1 MNGPSPL
8 HIAVDQI
15 ARFMDGEELTTRVAE
30 AEQAMRGVP
39 GSDIGEVSRQMGLD
53 GPTLTS
59 ALMVRRAFGRIS
71 DVIHAATIVMTL
83 EKVMEEGEVLVRPP
97 SLGAGNDPGRPFD
110 VETDR
115 RVAEFKAAEWKGADA
130 MRKRTLFAD
139 LARLAMEDS
148 GRRKQLFVVG
158 ELPRRYLTTTRTS
171 VSRVINRSSQT
182 LRDRMA
188 DRYGSLEMSVAEF
201 TATHGSQ
208 VEVVNMEDI
217 VPELIRG
224 LSDSR

>member
-30 AEQAMRGVP
+30 AEQAMGGVP
-39 GSDIGEVSRQMGLD
+39 GSDIGEVSRKMGLN

-115 RVAEFKAAEWKGADA
+115 RVAEFKAAEWKGADS

-188 DRYGSLEMSVAEF
+188 DRYGFLEMSVAEF

-224 LSDSR
+224 LPNSR

>member
-1 MNGPSPL
+1 MNGLSPL
-8 HIAVDQI
+8 HTAVDQI
-15 ARFMDGEELTTRVAE
+15 ARFMGGEELTTRVAE
-30 AEQAMRGVP
+30 AEQAMQGVS
-39 GSDIGEVSRQMGLD
+39 GSDIGDVSRQMGLD
-53 GPTLTS
+53 GSTLAS
-59 ALMVRRAFGRIS
+59 ALTVRRAFGRIS
-71 DVIHAATIVMTL
+71 DVIHATTIVMTL
-83 EKVMEEGEVLVRPP
+83 EKVMEDGEVLVRPP

-148 GRRKQLFVVG
+148 SRRKQLFVIG
-158 ELPRRYLTTTRTS
+158 ELPGRYLATTRTS

-182 LRDRMA
+182 LRDQMA
-188 DRYGSLEMSVAEF
+188 DRYGPLEMSVAEF
-201 TATHGSQ
+201 TATHGLQ

-217 VPELIRG
+217 VPELIGGR
-224 LSDSR
+224 SESR